1 MTIQSKK
8 NPWVPYV
15 IPFAVFMLLTAPVK
29 YVSSYTHFF
38 YIAKT
43 FIVGGL
49 LLFWYREYIT
59 DITLRLSFYEVLIS
73 LLSGLLV
80 LVIWVAPEKYLFQSG
95 SHTGFNPYS
104 FGWSPG
110 ATAGLIAVRLLGA
123 AIVVPVMEEL
133 FWRSF
138 ILRYIINPDF
148 RKVPLGTFT
157 WGSFLIVVIL
167 FGFEHYR
174 IVQGIAAGIIYTL
187 LVIRQKNLMGP
198 ILAHGITNL
207 GLGIYVLLTKGWAFW

>member
-1 MTIQSKK
+1 MTIQFKK
-8 NPWVPYV
+8 KSWLPYV

-29 YVSSYTHFF
+29 YLPLYAHFF
-38 YIAKT
+38 YIGKT
-43 FIVGGL
+43 VIVGGL
-49 LLFWYREYIT
+49 LLLWYREYIP
-59 DITLRLSFYEVLIS
+59 DISLNLNFYQVLSA

-80 LVIWVAPEKYLFQSG
+80 LIIWVAPEKYLFQTG
-95 SHTGFNPYS
+95 NHTGFNPYS
-104 FGWSPG
+104 FGWSPT

-174 IVQGIAAGIIYTL
+174 VVQGIAAGIIYTL
-187 LVIRQKNLMGP
+187 LLIRQKNLMGP
-198 ILAHGITNL
+198 IIAHGVTNL
-207 GLGIYVLLTKGWAFW
+207 GLGIYVLLTKGWTFW